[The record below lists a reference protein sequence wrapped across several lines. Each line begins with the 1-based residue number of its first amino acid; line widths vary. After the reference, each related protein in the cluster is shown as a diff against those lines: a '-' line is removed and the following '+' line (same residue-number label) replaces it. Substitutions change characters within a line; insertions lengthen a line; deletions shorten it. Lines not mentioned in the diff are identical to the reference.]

1 MFQNNDNLE
10 PLTLND
16 EIENENSQSCS
27 DSDDL
32 CDNNDDLA
40 ISSKSSIFVDLVRTN
55 YNNKKRT
62 FCGKKR
68 TTKNNKLHRISDK
81 IITDAYIKTSILIP
95 FGSRSC
101 KNNFDEYGNLDKSC
115 LGIIFKCFI
124 YKHYNY
130 IIFKNH

>member
-27 DSDDL
+27 DSDDS

-68 TTKNNKLHRISDK
+68 TTKNNKLRRIS
-81 IITDAYIKTSILIP
+81 L
-95 FGSRSC
+95 
-101 KNNFDEYGNLDKSC
+101 
-115 LGIIFKCFI
+115 
-124 YKHYNY
+124 
-130 IIFKNH
+130 